1 GDVLFQ
7 AHHQD
12 DQLETLLY
20 RLRRGSAPRGLAGIP
35 ARRALGRGELRRPL
49 LDFPRGELLDYARR
63 AGLRWIEDES
73 NADERFDRN
82 FLRHRVLPLLEE
94 RWPGLRAGWQRS
106 MAHCG
111 EAALLLDEL
120 AEQDLAVARTGCANV
135 IDT

>member
-1 GDVLFQ
+1 PGESLETRARHARYEVFTSVLGDGDVLFQ

-49 LDFPRGELLDYARR
+49 LDFARGELLDYARR

-94 RWPGLRAGWQRS
+94 RWPG
-106 MAHCG
+106 
-111 EAALLLDEL
+111 
-120 AEQDLAVARTGCANV
+120 
-135 IDT
+135 